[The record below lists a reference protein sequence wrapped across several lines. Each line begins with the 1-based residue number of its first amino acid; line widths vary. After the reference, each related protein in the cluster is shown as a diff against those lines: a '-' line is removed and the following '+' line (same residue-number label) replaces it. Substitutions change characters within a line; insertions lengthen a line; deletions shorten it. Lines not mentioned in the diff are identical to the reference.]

1 MNNYK
6 IFYRTSNAN
15 AEVDFITQIEEKII
29 PIEVKSGEN
38 TKSKSLKI
46 YREKY
51 NPQICI
57 RFSLLDFIKQD

>member
-1 MNNYK
+1 MSKYRF
-6 IFYRTSNAN
+6 FYRTSNAN
-15 AEVDFITQIEEKII
+15 AEVDFITQISEKII

-51 NPQICI
+51 HPIVSI
-57 RFSLLDFIKQD
+57 RFSMLDFIKQD